1 MESKE
6 YYKKLFPLLIN
17 FELIPNSESMEYN
30 CISHTLNITN
40 DISWPHDDNN
50 YWPVKRELNKDSFD
64 SFYGYH
70 GFEKIDF
77 LDFSYDSKYT
87 KVALYCNKGIPT
99 HASLQVNYG
108 YWESKIGQL
117 GTIRHDLFEIEG
129 NIYGDVVQI
138 YRKLKNINE
147 TKILKYHQFIY

>member
-6 YYKKLFPLLIN
+6 YYKKLFPLLLDY
-17 FELIPNSESMEYN
+17 ELIPNSESMEYN
-30 CISHTLNITN
+30 CISYTLNITN
-40 DISWPHDDNN
+40 NISWPYDDNN

-64 SFYGYH
+64 SFYEYH

-77 LDFSYDSKYT
+77 LDFSYDPKYT
-87 KVALYCNKGIPT
+87 KVSLYCNEGIPT
-99 HASLQVNYG
+99 HASLQVNDV

-117 GTIRHDLFEIEG
+117 GIIRHDLFEIE
-129 NIYGDVVQI
+129 NETYGKVTQI

-147 TKILKYHQFIY
+147 RRILRFYDFI